1 MLIAY
6 MLLVR
11 INTSYN
17 ILNRINVILF
27 IGCME
32 IQDLNMSED
41 IERVEIAEILD
52 GNGELVTGLPGWAA
66 TFHVYVFQLHDVNN

>member
-1 MLIAY
+1 
-6 MLLVR
+6 
-11 INTSYN
+11 
-17 ILNRINVILF
+17 
-27 IGCME
+27 ME